1 MIMYKTLGISDE
13 VVKLVEEAEKDCR
26 EEFLKIDNNS
36 YINSLKVLSSFH
48 KNEITESHFNS
59 TTGYGYND
67 LGRDGIEK
75 VFRKCSSSK
84 SVYFRITCIKCLLFC
99 FTSSW

>member
-36 YINSLKVLSSFH
+36 YINDSIIRVDGGK
-48 KNEITESHFNS
+48 FN
-59 TTGYGYND
+59 G
-67 LGRDGIEK
+67 
-75 VFRKCSSSK
+75 
-84 SVYFRITCIKCLLFC
+84 
-99 FTSSW
+99 